1 MPLPEKPQLIITWI
15 GCVFFGGVGVAALI
29 AGRVALGI
37 GLIIRSVGL
46 GPFNHRAIKNR
57 PPSRLDQAAE
67 ARRRRQNERKP
78 KT

>member
-15 GCVFFGGVGVAALI
+15 LCVFSGGVGVAALI

-37 GLIIRSVGL
+37 VMTLCAVGL
-46 GPFNHRAIKNR
+46 GPFNHRAVKNR

-67 ARRRRQNERKP
+67 ARRRRQNERNP